1 MELNVVNL
9 QLKSKEKK
17 LNRTTAFDVIVLI
30 VFVFFAAI
38 CVYPFL
44 HMLLISFAS
53 EGDYYRANI
62 LVLPR
67 HFNLK
72 SYEFI
77 LLQGRIGFAFLE
89 SIFISAVYIVY
100 TLTLTSFGAYAL
112 SKKNMPGNRIF
123 FIFVLITMF
132 FGGGLIPFYLT
143 VRSLGLI
150 NSYFSVII
158 PFGINVFY
166 MIILRNFFRQ
176 VPEAL
181 IESCK
186 LDGAREFVI
195 FWYMV
200 MPLSKAGLIT
210 IGLFYFVDKWND
222 WYWPLM
228 FIMSEEKSPLAL
240 EIRNLLTGNSSI
252 DYSAIDKTYQKG
264 KEAAMIVIS
273 ILPMLGIIPFCQKF
287 LTKGIMVGSVKE

>member
-1 MELNVVNL
+1 
-9 QLKSKEKK
+9 
-17 LNRTTAFDVIVLI
+17 
-30 VFVFFAAI
+30 
-38 CVYPFL
+38 
-44 HMLLISFAS
+44 
-53 EGDYYRANI
+53 
-62 LVLPR
+62 
-67 HFNLK
+67 
-72 SYEFI
+72 
-77 LLQGRIGFAFLE
+77 
-89 SIFISAVYIVY
+89 
-100 TLTLTSFGAYAL
+100 
-112 SKKNMPGNRIF
+112 MPGNRIF

-132 FGGGLIPFYLT
+132 FGGGLIPFYIT